1 MVNAITLK
9 PLLFHNNQKNLM
21 EYDSYKLLHIYICI
35 YKCVYMHIY
44 YAYIHT
50 HIYYIYGL
58 LLTKFR
64 IE

>member
-1 MVNAITLK
+1 
-9 PLLFHNNQKNLM
+9 M

-44 YAYIHT
+44 YAYIHIHT
-50 HIYYIYGL
+50 HIYHIYGL

>member
-50 HIYYIYGL
+50 YILYIWA
-58 LLTKFR
+58 TVNK
-64 IE
+64 I